1 MEATECWREHA
12 PSPGDDGEYSENG
25 EHDATAGGT
34 AHRGDKEGADEG
46 DEHAD
51 LPEHLCGG
59 DESGC
64 GGIIRR
70 IMGNNRHG
78 NRQIGTGCE
87 ARDNQADKQ
96 RGEISGKDADD
107 RADSVD
113 QINPVE
119 EQHAANLV
127 CEAAA
132 EQGAEGNG
140 ESQDAGKQSNLRGV
154 KTQAVLPHGDGGR

>member
-1 MEATECWREHA
+1 M
-12 PSPGDDGEYSENG
+12 
-25 EHDATAGGT
+25 
-34 AHRGDKEGADEG
+34 KG

-127 CEAAA
+127 CEAASRTGSRR
-132 EQGAEGNG
+132 QWRKSGCR
-140 ESQDAGKQSNLRGV
+140 K
-154 KTQAVLPHGDGGR
+154 AVQPAWCQRPKRPATR